1 MGRIVLIPTPNG
13 DKTRHPRSACEVFAA
28 LFSPFFSSGED
39 AIDQEKSNRR
49 DSRLLLRIV
58 LIKMSR
64 MNAHHHPHLEALQA
78 VALDSARNA
87 AGSPREAVPLV
98 QRRRISSQ
106 ALMGNDREVEI
117 EHAGSLYRLRVT
129 SLGKLIL
136 TK

>member
-1 MGRIVLIPTPNG
+1 
-13 DKTRHPRSACEVFAA
+13 
-28 LFSPFFSSGED
+28 
-39 AIDQEKSNRR
+39 
-49 DSRLLLRIV
+49 LRIV
-58 LIKMSR
+58 LIKMLR

-78 VALDSARNA
+78 VALDSARVA

>member
-1 MGRIVLIPTPNG
+1 MR
-13 DKTRHPRSACEVFAA
+13 
-28 LFSPFFSSGED
+28 
-39 AIDQEKSNRR
+39 
-49 DSRLLLRIV
+49 
-58 LIKMSR
+58 R

-78 VALDSARNA
+78 VALDSARVA

>member
-1 MGRIVLIPTPNG
+1 M
-13 DKTRHPRSACEVFAA
+13 
-28 LFSPFFSSGED
+28 
-39 AIDQEKSNRR
+39 
-49 DSRLLLRIV
+49 V
-58 LIKMSR
+58 LIKMPR
-64 MNAHHHPHLEALQA
+64 MNAHHHPHIEALQA
-78 VALDSARNA
+78 VALDSARVA

>member
-1 MGRIVLIPTPNG
+1 MDIASI
-13 DKTRHPRSACEVFAA
+13 AA
-28 LFSPFFSSGED
+28 AFVAAQAGQVQT
-39 AIDQEKSNRR
+39 A
-49 DSRLLLRIV
+49 V
-58 LIKMSR
+58 AAKMLR

-78 VALDSARNA
+78 VALDSARVA

-106 ALMGNDREVEI
+106 TLMGNDREVEI